1 MLLALGQSGF
11 ADSALAPLVAMRPD
25 PDAVLLTGV
34 LALRRNHTDRARVLL
49 ERALAVGADPA
60 ETRADLAVVAARD
73 GRWAEAVM
81 QLQGA
86 LAAARGTLRHPYPRP
101 GLTEAMTRL
110 AQFGPPRQAQSLL
123 AEAVERLPSWAAL
136 RDLHAL
142 AALRAGD
149 CATGLRELRELLQ
162 FGMAREDGPAL
173 LQRCR
178 RGEAF

>member
-1 MLLALGQSGF
+1 
-11 ADSALAPLVAMRPD
+11 
-25 PDAVLLTGV
+25 
-34 LALRRNHTDRARVLL
+34 
-49 ERALAVGADPA
+49 
-60 ETRADLAVVAARD
+60 
-73 GRWAEAVM
+73 
-81 QLQGA
+81 
-86 LAAARGTLRHPYPRP
+86 
-101 GLTEAMTRL
+101 MTRL

-162 FGMAREDGPAL
+162 FGMARGDGPAL

>member
-1 MLLALGQSGF
+1 
-11 ADSALAPLVAMRPD
+11 
-25 PDAVLLTGV
+25 
-34 LALRRNHTDRARVLL
+34 
-49 ERALAVGADPA
+49 
-60 ETRADLAVVAARD
+60 
-73 GRWAEAVM
+73 
-81 QLQGA
+81 
-86 LAAARGTLRHPYPRP
+86 
-101 GLTEAMTRL
+101 
-110 AQFGPPRQAQSLL
+110 
-123 AEAVERLPSWAAL
+123 L